1 MGKISLRAYNHE
13 IETLIERGHT
23 EEAIAHCKY
32 ILKTYPKHLDTYR
45 LLGKAFLESQRYSEA
60 ADILQRIL
68 SVLPDDFVAQ
78 IGMSIIRED
87 EGNLDAA
94 IYHMERA
101 FEIQPSNA
109 AIQDELRRLY
119 GRRDGIEPSKLR
131 LTRGA
136 LVRMYARGD
145 LYRQAIA
152 EARAAIVEDPQ
163 RLDLE
168 IVLARMYSHTGQKAE
183 AAEICS
189 RLVSKL
195 PYCLEANRILAEV
208 LPETSRAEDAKIYQQ
223 RLVALDPYL
232 PYLSDTTVDVR
243 QVQDNA
249 VTLDRLEWV
258 PSLETDQQPT
268 WAKSLGLQIVEKED
282 TEKVPDWMTEL
293 PASAEQP
300 EEEEK
305 EPSAKP
311 FTEEPDL
318 YEKENEPL
326 GPIPEDVAAPSA
338 DLPEWMQSI
347 GWSISGQPAQANPP
361 EPAPT
366 DLFSEE
372 SEKPAAPAEIPDWL
386 KDIAPSEQPSAPSSP
401 EDQQNLDWL
410 ASILPSESSASTD
423 TGLVSESLPAETSA
437 PQPQLLIQEPETQQ
451 TISDDLPD
459 WLKSGPSGTDE
470 PLFVDQSQEPLPDWL
485 TESVKLHAEPTVA
498 EETTAPVNALPE
510 EPAATVE
517 DTHPIRVHENPESV
531 VENPPEAEDLTPA
544 SESGVT
550 APDMGMGG
558 EDAMSWLESLAA
570 RQGADESTLLTR
582 PEDRAETPPEWVSQ
596 AFETVQPVAAVPE
609 TPFTPVSAD
618 VQTPEAEISSEP
630 VIATGQ
636 AEAVLSPLAEIPSQP
651 ADETGQAEVATIPA
665 AEIPPQTTFE
675 STTTEAEAVLSQE
688 SPEAALEPTPPVEPV
703 QPEAAEE
710 PTFVSELTPET
721 VSPASETTPTE
732 GADLDAAFAWLESL
746 AAKHGADA
754 DSLLVAPEERQDTAP
769 DWIQQQTPTEQPL
782 PAEPAEV
789 VPPPAAPGDH
799 IADWIIHTEE
809 APVTGEPSGAEESTL
824 PDWLK
829 QVESS
834 PEASLVTPAPEEGV
848 SPAIDQPIEPSV
860 LPESEKAGIDWFQEF
875 NDTTSEKPAIL
886 ASEAEKPAEDQS
898 PAPETSPLPV
908 TRELGKT
915 RPLPSWLAGGPAQPP
930 AVAAPTQPQEQPL
943 PDWLQQP
950 DQPVETPPLEHA
962 AETPAAAPSE
972 LPDWMQSVVQPVEN
986 QPFEP
991 AAGLPA
997 AETPELPDW
1006 LKSLESEPQ
1015 EALPGEPVMS
1025 LPSEPA
1031 PATFEVSSNPDEMI
1045 GQAQSALSKGQVDL
1059 ALSIYN
1065 QLIPQ
1070 AQHLDETIHDLRDAL
1085 YRFPVESSI
1094 WQTLGD
1100 ACMRNNRLQEA
1111 LDAYTKAEE
1120 LLK

>member
-1 MGKISLRAYNHE
+1 
-13 IETLIERGHT
+13 
-23 EEAIAHCKY
+23 
-32 ILKTYPKHLDTYR
+32 
-45 LLGKAFLESQRYSEA
+45 
-60 ADILQRIL
+60 LQRIL

-168 IVLARMYSHTGQKAE
+168 IVLARMYSHIGQKAE

-268 WAKSLGLQIVEKED
+268 WAKSLGLQIVEKEN
-282 TEKVPDWMTEL
+282 EKVPDWMTDL
-293 PASAEQP
+293 PAT
-300 EEEEK
+300 EEEQAQE
-305 EPSAKP
+305 EEQSAQP
-311 FTEEPDL
+311 FSEEPAL
-318 YEKENEPL
+318 YEEENAPL
-326 GPIPEDVAAPSA
+326 GVIPEDVAAPSA

-361 EPAPT
+361 EPASS
-366 DLFSEE
+366 DLFPEE
-372 SEKPAAPAEIPDWL
+372 SEKQAAPAEIPDWL
-386 KDIAPSEQPSAPSSP
+386 KDIAPSEQPAAPVSSP
-401 EDQQNLDWL
+401 DDQQNLDWL
-410 ASILPSESSASTD
+410 ASILPSESSAS
-423 TGLVSESLPAETSA
+423 SESGLDSEALPAETSE
-437 PQPQLLIQEPETQQ
+437 PQPLIQEPEAQQ
-451 TISDDLPD
+451 NISDDLPD
-459 WLKSGPSGTDE
+459 WLKSSTPGTDE
-470 PLFVDQSQEPLPDWL
+470 PLYVDQSQEPLPDWL
-485 TESVKLHAEPTVA
+485 TESVKLHAEPPVA
-498 EETTAPVNALPE
+498 EDTSLPGNALTE
-510 EPAATVE
+510 EPAPTVE
-517 DTHPIRVHENPESV
+517 DTHPIRIHEKPEGVVQNTPQAENLASV
-531 VENPPEAEDLTPA
+531 
-544 SESGVT
+544 SESEVT
-550 APDMGMGG
+550 SPDIGMEGD
-558 EDAMSWLESLAA
+558 DAMAWLESLAA

-596 AFETVQPVAAVPE
+596 AFETVQPGEVVPE
-609 TPFTPVSAD
+609 APSTSTLADIETPGAEISSAPPVETEQAEA
-618 VQTPEAEISSEP
+618 VFIPEAEIPSQNAFKTAPAEEVAIPSAESTGEP
-630 VIATGQ
+630 TNETKPV
-636 AEAVLSPLAEIPSQP
+636 EAAAIPLAEIPS
-651 ADETGQAEVATIPA
+651 ETS
-665 AEIPPQTTFE
+665 FE
-675 STTTEAEAVLSQE
+675 VLSAE
-688 SPEAALEPTPPVEPV
+688 NEAATSLKTPEGALEPTPPVEPV
-703 QPEAAEE
+703 LPKDAEV
-710 PTFVSELTPET
+710 PALASELKTGTVAPQIETPAHDVT
-721 VSPASETTPTE
+721 LSSESTPPE
-732 GADLDAAFAWLESL
+732 SADLDAAFAWLESL
-746 AAKHGADA
+746 ASKHGADA
-754 DSLLVAPEERQDTAP
+754 DSLLVAPEERQETAP
-769 DWIQQQTPTEQPL
+769 DWIQQQTPLEQPL

-789 VPPPAAPGDH
+789 VPPPAESGDH
-799 IADWIIHTEE
+799 VADWIIHTEE
-809 APVTGEPSGAEESTL
+809 TPGLGESTAAEESVL

-829 QVESS
+829 QIESS
-834 PEASLVTPAPEEGV
+834 PAASFVTPAPEEDTF
-848 SPAIDQPIEPSV
+848 SSIDQSSEPS
-860 LPESEKAGIDWFQEF
+860 LPESEKTGVDWFQEF
-875 NDTTSEKPAIL
+875 GDNLTEKPAGF
-886 ASEAEKPAEDQS
+886 ASEEEKPVEDQ
-898 PAPETSPLPV
+898 PHTPETSPLSV

-930 AVAAPTQPQEQPL
+930 SETVQPQEQPL
-943 PDWLQQP
+943 PEWMQQSV
-950 DQPVETPPLEHA
+950 QPGETPPLESASVPPA
-962 AETPAAAPSE
+962 AEPSE
-972 LPDWMQSVVQPVEN
+972 LPDWMQPTAQPVEK
-986 QPFEP
+986 QPLEP
-991 AAGLPA
+991 AAEIAA

-1006 LKSLESEPQ
+1006 LKNLESEPQ

-1025 LPSEPA
+1025 LPSEPT
-1031 PATFEVSSNPDEMI
+1031 PASIEVSSNPDEMI
-1045 GQAQSALSKGQVDL
+1045 AQAQSALDKGQVDL

-1070 AQHLDETIHDLRDAL
+1070 GQHLEETIHDLRDAL